1 MGVTIEQHRSAI
13 GRFKPSGFQRGSA
26 KARREI
32 VLSEVMAILAVAEI
46 RREAKQVDTKLISN
60 SQEDVIAG
68 LAASPLLILC
78 PLYTLGVPIP
88 SE

>member
-13 GRFKPSGFQRGSA
+13 GRFKPSGFQRLSA

-46 RREAKQVDTKLISN
+46 RREAKQVDTK
-60 SQEDVIAG
+60 IA
-68 LAASPLLILC
+68 LFKI
-78 PLYTLGVPIP
+78 VKNFV
-88 SE
+88 

>member
-32 VLSEVMAILAVAEI
+32 VLGEVMTILAVAGI
-46 RREAKQVDTKLISN
+46 RREAKQVDTKLTLFRN
-60 SQEDVIAG
+60 SRILFVFNYRFG
-68 LAASPLLILC
+68 KVASFPLP
-78 PLYTLGVPIP
+78 PLHSVC
-88 SE
+88 S

>member
-32 VLSEVMAILAVAEI
+32 VLSEVMAIIAVAKI
-46 RREAKQVDTKLISN
+46 RREAKQVDAKSRTFVVFNYRFGKVSSI
-60 SQEDVIAG
+60 
-68 LAASPLLILC
+68 PLP
-78 PLYTLGVPIP
+78 PLHSVC
-88 SE
+88 S